1 MLVDTGWL
9 TAHFDDPSVRVVE
22 VDVNPAAYQDWHLDG
37 AALWNIYADLKTAD
51 YRTIGPVEFAALL
64 ERTGIGPDT
73 TVVFYGYGPVLGLW
87 LMERYGHP
95 GARILD
101 RSRDSLRT
109 AGLPLATG
117 PDASTAERSPG
128 STSAPL
134 IEDASVRADL
144 AMVRA
149 AAGDPGTTLLDMRT
163 ALEYAGERFWPSGG
177 QEPGGRAGHI
187 PGAVHFPLDGIAG
200 GLFDAQGAFRSTA
213 ELRDAFGAL
222 DLDGDAPL
230 ITYCT
235 IGNRA
240 AMAWFVLHHLLGRGD
255 VRVYDGSWAE
265 WGRLPDVSVHT
276 GNATTGG
283 THDVSTDS

>member
-1 MLVDTGWL
+1 MLVDTAWL
-9 TAHFDDPSVRVVE
+9 TAHLDDPSVRVVE
-22 VDVNPAAYQDWHLDG
+22 VDVNPLAYRDGHLDG

-51 YRTIGPVEFAALL
+51 YRTIGPIEFAALL

-87 LMERYGHP
+87 LMERYGHT

-101 RSRDSLRT
+101 CSRETLRA
-109 AGLPLATG
+109 AGLPFAAG
-117 PDASTAERSPG
+117 PDASAAAPAGG
-128 STSAPL
+128 SGDSTPAVRPL
-134 IEDASVRADL
+134 AEDASVRADL
-144 AMVRA
+144 DMVRA
-149 AAGDPGTTLLDMRT
+149 AVADPRSTLLDMRT

-200 GLFDAQGAFRSTA
+200 GLFDAEGGFRSTA
-213 ELRDAFGAL
+213 ELRDAFDAV
-222 DLDGDAPL
+222 DLDGDDPV

-240 AMAWFVLHHLLGRGD
+240 AMAWFVLHHLLGRGN

-276 GNATTGG
+276 E
-283 THDVSTDS
+283 